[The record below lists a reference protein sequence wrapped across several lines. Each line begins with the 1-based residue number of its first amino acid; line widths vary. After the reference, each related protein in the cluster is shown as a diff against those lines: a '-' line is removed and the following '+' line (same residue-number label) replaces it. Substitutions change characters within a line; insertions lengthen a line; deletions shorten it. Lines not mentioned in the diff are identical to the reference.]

1 MSDKALLSFTL
12 ASCSTL
18 STRLRSLVPTP
29 IIFRRLR
36 VKSRSSRNPRGG
48 TKLGR
53 IMACRSR
60 CASHQLSF
68 LSVLCPFRF
77 FTSCGLARYTRTLSS
92 STLNTGF
99 QYEPV
104 LSMTT
109 WVTPSACSH

>member
-12 ASCSTL
+12 ASCRIL

-29 IIFRRLR
+29 IIFRRRR
-36 VKSRSSRNPRGG
+36 VKSRSSRKPRGG

-77 FTSCGLARYTRTLSS
+77 FNLLRVGQVHP
-92 STLNTGF
+92 NTVF
-99 QYEPV
+99 QHIEYRLPI
-104 LSMTT
+104 
-109 WVTPSACSH
+109 